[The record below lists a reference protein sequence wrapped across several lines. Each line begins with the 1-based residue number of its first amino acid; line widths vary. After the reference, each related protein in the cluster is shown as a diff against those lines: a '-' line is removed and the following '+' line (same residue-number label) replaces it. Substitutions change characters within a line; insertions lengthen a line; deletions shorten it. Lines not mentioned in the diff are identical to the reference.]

1 MKKLLY
7 IALFCFLS
15 VPFIA
20 NAQVKEKIEEA
31 YTLYKTGQF
40 DEAASAIDKVT
51 ESDKGRNNK
60 IAWHIRGFIYKDL
73 YLDNRKT
80 DKGVDARDQAITS
93 FKESMKLDDDGALDE
108 QNRKALK
115 VLAVSFFNDASEII
129 EKRDP
134 DNIENANGN
143 YSRYR
148 SLTLFLFPDSVMK
161 EKDIE
166 FYLAMSTAHRKIYES
181 NRDKYEAHWQISND
195 YILKVLELDPKNW
208 PALYSLSVS
217 HYNKGAYNLERLPD
231 VTSIPDI
238 YEIQAESM
246 RSIEI
251 ALPYMMKAYEVNPE
265 KIESV
270 KGIRVITFNLN
281 QQEESEQFR
290 LREKELEG
298 QRK

>member
-7 IALFCFLS
+7 IALFCLFS

-31 YTLYKTGQF
+31 YALYKTGQY
-40 DEAASAIDKVT
+40 DQAAAAINKAT
-51 ESDKGRNNK
+51 ESEKGRNNK

-80 DKGVDARDQAITS
+80 EKGVQARDQAITS
-93 FKESMKLDDDGALDE
+93 FRESIKLDDDRALEE

-143 YSRYR
+143 YNRYK

-161 EKDIE
+161 DKDIE
-166 FYLAMSTAHRKIYES
+166 YYLAMSTAHRKIYES
-181 NRDKYEAHWQISND
+181 NRDKYDSHWQTSND
-195 YILKVLELDPKNW
+195 YILKVLDLDPKNW

-251 ALPYMMKAYEVNPE
+251 ALPYMMKAYEANPE

-270 KGIRVITFNLN
+270 KGLRVITFNLN
-281 QQEESEQFR
+281 QQEDSEQFR

-298 QRK
+298 QQK

>member
-1 MKKLLY
+1 MKKLLQ
-7 IALFCFLS
+7 IALFCLFS

-20 NAQVKEKIEEA
+20 HAQVKEKIEEA
-31 YTLYKTGQF
+31 YTLYKTGQY
-40 DEAASAIDKVT
+40 DEAADAINKAT

-80 DKGVDARDQAITS
+80 EKGVEARDQAVTS
-93 FKESMKLDDDGALDE
+93 FRESMKLDDDGNLEE

-143 YSRYR
+143 YNRYK
-148 SLTLFLFPDSVMK
+148 SLIQFLFPDSVMK
-161 EKDIE
+161 DKDIE

-181 NRDKYEAHWQISND
+181 ERVKYDAHWQISND
-195 YILKVLELDPKNW
+195 YLLKVLDMDPKNW
-208 PALYSLSVS
+208 PALYSYSVS

-246 RSIEI
+246 RSIEM
-251 ALPYMMKAYEVNPE
+251 ALPYMMKAYEVNPD
-265 KIESV
+265 KIEAV
-270 KGIRVITFNLN
+270 KGLKVIYFNLN
-281 QQEESEQFR
+281 QEKDSEQFR

-298 QRK
+298 QPK